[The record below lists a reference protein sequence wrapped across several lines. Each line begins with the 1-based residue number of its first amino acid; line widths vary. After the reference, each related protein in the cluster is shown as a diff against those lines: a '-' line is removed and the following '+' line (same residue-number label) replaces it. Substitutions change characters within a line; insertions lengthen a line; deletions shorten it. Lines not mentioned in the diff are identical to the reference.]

1 MVNGCSMPY
10 PSQPNQ
16 ICLSP
21 VMNRAGHA
29 GSLGTCD
36 TCAIFGFNCR
46 IQAQRFISPRTVVVR
61 PPVISC
67 AR

>member
-1 MVNGCSMPY
+1 MLHPY

-29 GSLGTCD
+29 GSLGISD
-36 TCAIFGFNCR
+36 TCAILGFSHR
-46 IQAQRFISPRTVVVR
+46 IQAQPFISSR
-61 PPVISC
+61 PCCFRPTDGRSC
-67 AR
+67 WRP